1 PVRADRHAGD
11 DAEYFKYDHRP
22 DCAGTDV
29 QSLPAREGPV
39 AGRYYAGHVDGGHR
53 GDYRGDH
60 GGGPGFAG
68 GDRGAADYGGDHP
81 QRGGVPVWLLGGAAA
96 GDGREGVPDDRP
108 GGGHA
113 ERGDGFGSGRGDG
126 QDRHGGAG
134 PGGIRSVDEYFRL
147 DARQLVAA

>member
-1 PVRADRHAGD
+1 PGPFDHPDGGGDADLPVYDADADAIAGRAVCADRHAGD

-39 AGRYYAGHVDGGHR
+39 AGRYYAGRVDGGHR

-68 GDRGAADYGGDHP
+68 GDR
-81 QRGGVPVWLLGGAAA
+81 
-96 GDGREGVPDDRP
+96 
-108 GGGHA
+108 
-113 ERGDGFGSGRGDG
+113 
-126 QDRHGGAG
+126 
-134 PGGIRSVDEYFRL
+134 
-147 DARQLVAA
+147 